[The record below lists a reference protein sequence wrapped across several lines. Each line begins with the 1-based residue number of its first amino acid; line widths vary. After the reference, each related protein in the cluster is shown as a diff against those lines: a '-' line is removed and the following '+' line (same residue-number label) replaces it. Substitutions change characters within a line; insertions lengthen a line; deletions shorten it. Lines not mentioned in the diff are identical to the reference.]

1 MAPPLSAGFIIMSL
15 LLRMFV
21 NAWISVGGIL
31 VGVGGGLLEFMM
43 SLVVTLINASSAVD
57 FPAGGVQPLDCLNG
71 SVTVCVESLKW
82 CLSRR
87 RRLKSSVSLCRL
99 SISAEAGCGQK
110 DRPRHKTIF
119 SSRLSL

>member
-15 LLRMFV
+15 LLCKFV

-31 VGVGGGLLEFMM
+31 VGVGGGLLEFM

-57 FPAGGVQPLDCLNG
+57 FPAGGVQPLDSFNG

-82 CLSRR
+82 CLSHR
-87 RRLKSSVSLCRL
+87 RRLKSSVS
-99 SISAEAGCGQK
+99 E
-110 DRPRHKTIF
+110 
-119 SSRLSL
+119 